1 MTFEI
6 LIHKHTHTQTQRAG
20 ERGGDLVGLHFVA
33 FGRDNGERAR
43 SLRNCAEVVV
53 VRKKEAEP
61 RNGI

>member
-1 MTFEI
+1 
-6 LIHKHTHTQTQRAG
+6 
-20 ERGGDLVGLHFVA
+20 VGLHFVA

-53 VRKKEAEP
+53 VVVRKKGAEP